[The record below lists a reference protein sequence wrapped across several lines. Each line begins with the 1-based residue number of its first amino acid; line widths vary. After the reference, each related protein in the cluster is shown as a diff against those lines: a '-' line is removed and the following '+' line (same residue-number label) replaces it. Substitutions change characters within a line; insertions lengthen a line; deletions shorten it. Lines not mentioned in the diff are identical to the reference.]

1 MQPDIFSLPFPTF
14 ELSSNFVLDQ
24 IKPDFDSGHYFLY
37 MNAPEVKNFI
47 SDSNIPESI
56 NSAKQD
62 LQYWASL
69 FNTRRSVYW
78 AIREQSN
85 DKLIGT
91 IGFNNISFINMRGE
105 ISYDLAYD
113 YWGKG
118 IMTKAINTIAAFA
131 QEKMG
136 LVRVQAYTARNNKKS
151 IKLLERCKFTAEGIL
166 RKYERVQNKSLD
178 YVMYAV
184 VK

>member
-1 MQPDIFSLPFPTF
+1 MQPEIFSSPFPIF
-14 ELSSNFVLDQ
+14 ELSSDFVLDH
-24 IKPDFDSGHYFLY
+24 IEPDMDSGHYFLY
-37 MNAPEVKNFI
+37 MNAPEVKSFI
-47 SDSNIPESI
+47 SDNNIPSSI
-56 NSAKQD
+56 SSAKQD

-69 FNTRRSVYW
+69 FNTERSIYW
-78 AIREQSN
+78 AIREQSSG
-85 DKLIGT
+85 KLIGT
-91 IGFNNISFINMRGE
+91 LGFNNISFINMRGE

-118 IMTKAINTIAAFA
+118 IMSKAIKAITAFA
-131 QEKMG
+131 QDKMG
-136 LVRVQAYTARNNKKS
+136 LVRVQAYTARNNKRS

-166 RKYERVQNKSLD
+166 RKYERVQDKSLD